1 MLSNWTHIV
10 QIGKTTAS
18 QDDAPNEKLGPC
30 TWQPYSEA
38 QVDSAVVAFERL
50 TASIEERMAAIHR
63 LSLREGS
70 LLSDEDSYAASVPS
84 GCVIRSLL
92 ARARKS
98 RFRMVAPRLEV
109 PHDPAAFTEHQE
121 FTAMNA
127 SSEYVT
133 TTTPHPPSP
142 YLRARRTICRRS
154 RRARSIC
161 VHRLTPSASQSETVS
176 RGATAPSSRACTRSL
191 SSGLPSTMRKKGSGC
206 YFRSDSATLGKGKGK
221 GRVVARGR
229 AMGCWYLGGERS

>member
-1 MLSNWTHIV
+1 MV
-10 QIGKTTAS
+10 QIGKVTAS
-18 QDDAPNEKLGPC
+18 QDDAPNEKLGPW

-70 LLSDEDSYAASVPS
+70 LLSDEDLDAASVPS
-84 GCVIRSLL
+84 GCFIRSLL
-92 ARARKS
+92 TRARKP
-98 RFRMVAPRLEV
+98 RFRMVAPRLEI

-121 FTAMNA
+121 FTATDA

-133 TTTPHPPSP
+133 TTTPHPP
-142 YLRARRTICRRS
+142 
-154 RRARSIC
+154 
-161 VHRLTPSASQSETVS
+161 QSV
-176 RGATAPSSRACTRSL
+176 SSRPPNDLSSISTRPANMCPPVNPFCKPVRDCVPRGGRSVLAGL

-206 YFRSDSATLGKGKGK
+206 YFHFDSATMGKGK

-229 AMGCWYLGGERS
+229 AMGCWYLGGGA